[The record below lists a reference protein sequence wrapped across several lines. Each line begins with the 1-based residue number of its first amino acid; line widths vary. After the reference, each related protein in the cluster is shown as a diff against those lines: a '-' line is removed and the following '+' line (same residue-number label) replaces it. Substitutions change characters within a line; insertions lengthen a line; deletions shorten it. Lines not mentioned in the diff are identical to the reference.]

1 MKSLRPFFSLSLA
14 LAAVGAVGVIA
25 CSQAPTVEQTPAAL
39 ETPAPPAGPTVSTAP
54 LPAGLDEA
62 ALDRS
67 ANPCDDFYAYACGGW
82 MKTAEIPAD
91 RSSTSRGFVT
101 ILERNEL
108 IMKEILER
116 AAAGTIAGADGK
128 KLGDHWSTCMDE
140 PKLEASLAVLK
151 KDAASFSKVKDGK
164 SLAAALAKLHLNKV
178 GGLFDQGSMQDLKD
192 STTIVFGLGEGGLG
206 LPDRDYYLVT
216 DEKTVKVKNAY
227 SAHVEKMLELA
238 GDTPAVAASR
248 RDAIM
253 ALETRLA
260 MSTRTKVE
268 KRDVE
273 KMYHRLERDGVK
285 KAAPSFDWDGYF
297 KAIGQPKLT
306 AINVLHPPF
315 IDAIEVVVKE
325 TPATTWAAYLQ
336 WAQLRGNIPALP
348 KAMQDER
355 FRYESEA
362 LTGATADRPRWKKCV
377 DLADEQLGEAL
388 GKIFVAEQF
397 GADGKARTQ
406 AMVDAIRV
414 SFAKNIDTL
423 SWMDEPTKQEARIKA
438 EKMATKI
445 GYPDVWRDYS
455 SFVTSRDTFLKN
467 YAAGNAYEVRR
478 DLNKIGKPLD
488 KNEWQMSPPTVNAY
502 NDGQRNEIVFPAG
515 ILQPPFF
522 NKAAPDAVNFGAMGM
537 VVGHEITHG
546 FDDAGKSLDATGNL
560 RDWWSADSSA
570 RFAAKTKCVQDQF
583 DASIAL
589 EDIHVNGA
597 LTLGENTADL
607 GGLKIALAAM
617 HMAKAAT
624 APAASSTYS
633 DEQLFFMGYAQSWCS
648 KSRPELARVRAAT
661 DPHAPPFLR
670 VNNPLAN
677 MPAFAKAFGCSA
689 SSKMV
694 RENGCE
700 VW

>member
-1 MKSLRPFFSLSLA
+1 MKSLRIPSLLLA
-14 LAAVGAVGVIA
+14 LAAASVVA
-25 CSQAPTVEQTPAAL
+25 CSQAKPVEPPPAAVVVD
-39 ETPAPPAGPTVSTAP
+39 TPPAGPTISTAP
-54 LPAGLDEA
+54 LPAGLDDA

-67 ANPCDDFYAYACGGW
+67 INPCDDFYAFACGGW
-82 MKTAEIPAD
+82 MKATEIPAD
-91 RSSTSRGFVT
+91 RSSTSRGFVA

-108 IMKEILER
+108 LMKDLLER
-116 AAAGTIAGADGK
+116 AAAGKIPGDDGK

-140 PKLEASLAVLK
+140 PKLEGSLRILQGEQKAY
-151 KDAASFSKVKDGK
+151 AGIANGK
-164 SLAAALAKLHLNKV
+164 QLAAALAKLHLEGKNAV
-178 GGLFDQGSMQDLKD
+178 FNMGAMQDLKD
-192 STTIVFGLGEGGLG
+192 SQLLVMGIFEGGLG
-206 LPDRDYYLVT
+206 LPDRDYYLVD
-216 DEKTVKVKNAY
+216 DEKTAKVKSAY
-227 SAHVEKMLELA
+227 SAHVEKMLVLA
-238 GDTPAVAASR
+238 GDTAAAAATK

-260 MSTRTKVE
+260 QATRTKVE

-273 KMYHRLERDGVK
+273 KMFHRLERDGTK
-285 KAAPSFDWDGYF
+285 KLAPSFDWDGYF

-306 AINVLHPPF
+306 QINVAHPPF
-315 IDAIEVVVKE
+315 VEALEGVVKD
-325 TPATTWAAYLQ
+325 TPASTWAAYLQ
-336 WAQLRGNIPALP
+336 WVSLRSSVPALP

-377 DLADEQLGEAL
+377 DLADNQLGEVL
-388 GKIFVAEQF
+388 GKLFVAEHF

-406 AMVDAIRV
+406 AMVDAVRV
-414 SFAKNIDTL
+414 AFTKNIDSL
-423 SWMDEPTKQEARIKA
+423 AWMDEPTKAAARAKA

-445 GYPDVWRDYS
+445 GYPDSWRDYS
-455 SFVTSRDTFLKN
+455 SYTTTRDSFLKN
-467 YAAGNAYEVRR
+467 YNAGIAFEVRR

-488 KNEWQMSPPTVNAY
+488 KGEWQMSPPTVNAY

-546 FDDAGKSLDATGNL
+546 FDDEGKSLDENGNL
-560 RDWWSADSSA
+560 RDWWSADSA
-570 RFAAKTKCVQDQF
+570 KRFAEKTGCVKNQF
-583 DASIAL
+583 DASIAI

-607 GGLKIALAAM
+607 GGLKISLAALE
-617 HMAKAAT
+617 ASLASS
-624 APAASSTYS
+624 PAAVSPYS
-633 DEQLFFMGYAQSWCS
+633 PQQLFFLGYAQSWCS
-648 KSRPELARVRAAT
+648 KYRPELARLRATT
-661 DPHAPPFLR
+661 DPHSPPFLR

-677 MPAFAKAFGCSA
+677 MPAFAKAFGCSEQN
-689 SSKMV
+689 KMV
-694 RENGCE
+694 RKSGCE

>member
-1 MKSLRPFFSLSLA
+1 M
-14 LAAVGAVGVIA
+14 
-25 CSQAPTVEQTPAAL
+25 
-39 ETPAPPAGPTVSTAP
+39 
-54 LPAGLDEA
+54 
-62 ALDRS
+62 
-67 ANPCDDFYAYACGGW
+67 
-82 MKTAEIPAD
+82 
-91 RSSTSRGFVT
+91 
-101 ILERNEL
+101 
-108 IMKEILER
+108 
-116 AAAGTIAGADGK
+116 
-128 KLGDHWSTCMDE
+128 
-140 PKLEASLAVLK
+140 
-151 KDAASFSKVKDGK
+151 
-164 SLAAALAKLHLNKV
+164 
-178 GGLFDQGSMQDLKD
+178 
-192 STTIVFGLGEGGLG
+192 
-206 LPDRDYYLVT
+206 
-216 DEKTVKVKNAY
+216 
-227 SAHVEKMLELA
+227 
-238 GDTPAVAASR
+238 
-248 RDAIM
+248 
-253 ALETRLA
+253 
-260 MSTRTKVE
+260 
-268 KRDVE
+268 
-273 KMYHRLERDGVK
+273 
-285 KAAPSFDWDGYF
+285 
-297 KAIGQPKLT
+297 
-306 AINVLHPPF
+306 
-315 IDAIEVVVKE
+315 
-325 TPATTWAAYLQ
+325 
-336 WAQLRGNIPALP
+336 
-348 KAMQDER
+348 
-355 FRYESEA
+355 
-362 LTGATADRPRWKKCV
+362 
-377 DLADEQLGEAL
+377 
-388 GKIFVAEQF
+388 
-397 GADGKARTQ
+397 
-406 AMVDAIRV
+406 
-414 SFAKNIDTL
+414 
-423 SWMDEPTKQEARIKA
+423 
-438 EKMATKI
+438 
-445 GYPDVWRDYS
+445 WRDYS

>member
-1 MKSLRPFFSLSLA
+1 MKSLRIPSLLLA
-14 LAAVGAVGVIA
+14 LAAASVVA
-25 CSQAPTVEQTPAAL
+25 CSQAKPVEPPPAAVVV
-39 ETPAPPAGPTVSTAP
+39 ETPPAGPTISTAP
-54 LPAGLDEA
+54 LPAGLDDA

-67 ANPCDDFYAYACGGW
+67 VNPCDDFYAFACGGW
-82 MKTAEIPAD
+82 MKATEIPAD
-91 RSSTSRGFVT
+91 RSSTSRGFVA

-108 IMKEILER
+108 LMKDLLER
-116 AAAGTIAGADGK
+116 AAAGKIPGDDGK

-140 PKLEASLAVLK
+140 PKLEGSLKILQAEQKAYAGIANGKQLAV
-151 KDAASFSKVKDGK
+151 
-164 SLAAALAKLHLNKV
+164 ALAKLHLEGKNAV
-178 GGLFDQGSMQDLKD
+178 FNMGAMQDLKD
-192 STTIVFGLGEGGLG
+192 SQLLVMGIFEGGLG
-206 LPDRDYYLVT
+206 LPDRDYYLVD
-216 DEKTVKVKNAY
+216 DEKTAKVKNLY
-227 SAHVEKMLELA
+227 SAHIEKMLVLA
-238 GDTPAVAASR
+238 GDTPAAAATK

-260 MSTRTKVE
+260 KATRTKVE

-273 KMYHRLERDGVK
+273 KMFHRLERDGTK
-285 KAAPSFDWDGYF
+285 KLAPSFDWDGYF

-306 AINVLHPPF
+306 QINVAHPPF
-315 IDAIEVVVKE
+315 VEALEGVVKD
-325 TPATTWAAYLQ
+325 TPASTWAAYLQ
-336 WAQLRGNIPALP
+336 WVSLRSSVPALP

-377 DLADEQLGEAL
+377 DLADNQLGEVL
-388 GKIFVAEQF
+388 GKLFVAEHF

-406 AMVDAIRV
+406 AMVDAVRV
-414 SFAKNIDTL
+414 AFTKNIDSL
-423 SWMDEPTKQEARIKA
+423 AWMDEPTKAAARAKA

-445 GYPDVWRDYS
+445 GYPDSWRDYS
-455 SFVTSRDTFLKN
+455 SYTTTRDSFLKN
-467 YAAGNAYEVRR
+467 YNAGIAFEVRR

-488 KNEWQMSPPTVNAY
+488 KGEWQMSPPTVNAY

-546 FDDAGKSLDATGNL
+546 FDDEGKSLDENGNL
-560 RDWWSADSSA
+560 RDWWSADSA
-570 RFAAKTKCVQDQF
+570 KRFAEKTGCVKDQF
-583 DASIAL
+583 DASIAI

-607 GGLKIALAAM
+607 GGLKISLAALE
-617 HMAKAAT
+617 AALT
-624 APAASSTYS
+624 TSPADAASPYS
-633 DEQLFFMGYAQSWCS
+633 PQQLFFLGYAQSWCS
-648 KSRPELARVRAAT
+648 KYRPELARLRATT
-661 DPHAPPFLR
+661 DPHSPPFLR

-677 MPAFAKAFGCSA
+677 MPAFAKAFGCTEQN
-689 SSKMV
+689 KMV
-694 RENGCE
+694 RKNGCE